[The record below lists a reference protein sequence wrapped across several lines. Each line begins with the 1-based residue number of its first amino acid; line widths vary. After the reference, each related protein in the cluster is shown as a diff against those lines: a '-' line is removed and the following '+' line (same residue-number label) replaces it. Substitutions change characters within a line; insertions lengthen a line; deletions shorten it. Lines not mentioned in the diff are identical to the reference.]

1 MQAEV
6 DSGWLAKLWSWAEAL
21 ATSIY
26 EDHKKELLY
35 AAAASVWGL
44 MRLAGKTVETGS
56 TGVKFSFGRVT
67 RLCEPGFYPL
77 IPVFQTIR
85 IVPTRARTL
94 ELPTQTLATDDGLV
108 FAVDANVAYRVT
120 DPTKA
125 LVEVDDYIAALGQM
139 LALSVHD
146 VLAARDR
153 ASLRVSEVLDH
164 DLAAAMQERCR
175 AWGIEI
181 ERAGFNS
188 IRPLRQTTRI
198 TQLESLARSRAAALA
213 AFSESELSHV
223 HALALLGSPA
233 RLVRRTRALRS
244 VEQRTRERRAGRE
257 LAARLEAWIERK
269 DETLTTKERT
279 ERLEVARKRLALELS
294 R

>member
-1 MQAEV
+1 
-6 DSGWLAKLWSWAEAL
+6 
-21 ATSIY
+21 
-26 EDHKKELLY
+26 
-35 AAAASVWGL
+35 
-44 MRLAGKTVETGS
+44 
-56 TGVKFSFGRVT
+56 VKFSFGRVT

-146 VLAARDR
+146 VLATRDR
-153 ASLRVSEVLDH
+153 ASLRVSEVLDR
-164 DLAAAMQERCR
+164 DLATAMQTRCS
-175 AWGIEI
+175 AWGVEI

-198 TQLESLARSRAAALA
+198 TQLASLTRSRAAALEAFFRFRALAGARARPARHADAAGAPHARA
-213 AFSESELSHV
+213 AFGRTARPRAPRRSRARRAAGSLDRAQGQNPDDSRIGPSGSRSH
-223 HALALLGSPA
+223 ASGSRSSWRAETPRFPTERERNRPAAILYPPA
-233 RLVRRTRALRS
+233 RAPPPALP
-244 VEQRTRERRAGRE
+244 
-257 LAARLEAWIERK
+257 
-269 DETLTTKERT
+269 
-279 ERLEVARKRLALELS
+279 
-294 R
+294 